1 MFSTLKNLWFC
12 RHVSPATAL
21 LASDD
26 WQTNCS
32 IMAIAGSG
40 DANTIG
46 TSGIGS
52 NRPEKKNTEVYGEV
66 VPNRRSSHR
75 IMGNRSERVKF
86 GEEFSVG
93 DKHRH
98 G

>member
-1 MFSTLKNLWFC
+1 MYSTLKNLWFC
-12 RHVSPATAL
+12 RHVSPATVL
-21 LASDD
+21 PASDD
-26 WQTNCS
+26 WQTSCS
-32 IMAIAGSG
+32 ITAIAGSG

-46 TSGIGS
+46 TSGIGP
-52 NRPEKKNTEVYGEV
+52 NGPVKKNTKVHGGV
-66 VPNRRSSHR
+66 VPNRQSSHR
-75 IMGNRSERVKF
+75 IMGNRSESVKF